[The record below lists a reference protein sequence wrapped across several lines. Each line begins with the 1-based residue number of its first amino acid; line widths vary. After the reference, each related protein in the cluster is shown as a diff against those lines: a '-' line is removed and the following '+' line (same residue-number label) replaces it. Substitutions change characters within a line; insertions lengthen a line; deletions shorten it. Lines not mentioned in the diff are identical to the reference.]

1 MSIIRHREG
10 RHGRFF
16 YNVNDTYIG
25 RSMHLYGE
33 WSEAEVHLFSQIV
46 RPGDVV
52 LEAGSNIGT
61 HTVPLSRLAGDTG
74 CVHAFEPQ
82 DHIHQLLC
90 ANLISNGC
98 TNTRVYQS
106 AVGATDGFTDMME
119 ADIHHPNNFGGVS
132 LLYRDGFA
140 MRMVPLRTID
150 SLKLDRLDFL
160 KADVEGFEFEML
172 SGCAQTLQ
180 RCRPVV
186 FVESVGP
193 GGDGRARLRDY
204 FLSQGYQCWHY
215 ITPLFNPQNFGAWP
229 HDEFTGICSI
239 DMLCVPDGR
248 ARVSGLEDAGQAK
261 TAPRTL
267 DEWRGARFEHLP
279 ATA

>member
-1 MSIIRHREG
+1 MPAQPVS
-10 RHGRFF
+10 
-16 YNVNDTYIG
+16 
-25 RSMHLYGE
+25 
-33 WSEAEVHLFSQIV
+33 
-46 RPGDVV
+46 
-52 LEAGSNIGT
+52 
-61 HTVPLSRLAGDTG
+61 
-74 CVHAFEPQ
+74 
-82 DHIHQLLC
+82 
-90 ANLISNGC
+90 
-98 TNTRVYQS
+98 QS
-106 AVGATDGFTDMME
+106 APVTPAVAAPAAVAQTANREAAIDTVKVDTRKLDGLVDMVGELVILQSLIHESPALGRVGDEKLTRNLAQLRRITTDLQRGAM
-119 ADIHHPNNFGGVS
+119 S
-132 LLYRDGFA
+132 